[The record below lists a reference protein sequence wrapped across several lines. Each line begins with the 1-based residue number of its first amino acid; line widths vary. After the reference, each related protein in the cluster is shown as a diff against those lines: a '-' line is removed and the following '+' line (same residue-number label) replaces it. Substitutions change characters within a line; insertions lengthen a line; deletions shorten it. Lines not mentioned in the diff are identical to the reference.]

1 MRRNSYAV
9 ALGGVLGALAV
20 VVMSMGALI
29 PFATVCCPILA
40 MLMEVPVL
48 ENCGRKMAWAWFG
61 AVAILSC
68 LLCPDPEAAAVFAA
82 LGYYP
87 ILRRDLNRIPLK
99 LLRLLAKL
107 ALFNLAVLAM
117 YSVLIWV
124 LHLEAVAKSILEEAP
139 WVNLL
144 TLLLANVSF
153 LLLDRV
159 LDRFSGVFRL
169 SRK

>member
-1 MRRNSYAV
+1 MRRNSYAA

-29 PFATVCCPILA
+29 PFATFCCPILA
-40 MLMEVPVL
+40 MLLEVPVL

-99 LLRLLAKL
+99 VLRIVLKLLVFNGAILL
-107 ALFNLAVLAM
+107 M
-117 YSVLIWV
+117 YAVLIWV

-139 WVNLL
+139 WVNALIL
-144 TLLLANVSF
+144 VMGNGTF
-153 LLLDRV
+153 ILLDLL
-159 LDRFSGVFRL
+159 LDRFSGVFRR
-169 SRK
+169 RK

>member
-1 MRRNSYAV
+1 MRRNSYAA

-29 PFATVCCPILA
+29 PFATFCCPILA

-48 ENCGRKMAWAWFG
+48 ESCGRKMAWAWFG

-82 LGYYP
+82 LGFYP

-124 LHLEAVAKSILEEAP
+124 LHLEAVAQSILEEAP

-159 LDRFSGVFRL
+159 LDRFSGVFHK
-169 SRK
+169 RK